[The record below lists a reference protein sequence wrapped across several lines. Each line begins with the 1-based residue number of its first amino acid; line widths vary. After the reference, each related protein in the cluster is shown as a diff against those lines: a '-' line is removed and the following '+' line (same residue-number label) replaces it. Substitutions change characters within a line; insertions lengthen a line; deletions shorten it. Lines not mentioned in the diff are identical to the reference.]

1 MRVVRM
7 NFSHGSHEYHC
18 QTIQAA
24 RKAIAMYVEQT
35 GLPRTLAIAL
45 DTKGPEIR
53 TGKLAG
59 GDDRAEIEL
68 KAGDK
73 VTLSTKKELA
83 DKSTKE
89 NIYVDYQRLPELV
102 KPGNRIFVD
111 DGLIA
116 LIVKEAKGDEVICHV
131 ENGGKLGSHKGIN
144 LPGIP
149 VDLPSVTE
157 KDKQDLIF
165 GAEQKVDMIFASFI
179 RDGNA
184 LKEIRQVL
192 GPAAEC
198 IKIISKIENQQGLA
212 NIDEIIRE
220 SDGIMVARGDMGIEI
235 PTEDVPLAQKSI
247 VAKCNKVGKPVICA
261 TQMMESMTSKPRPTR
276 AEASDVANAIF
287 DGSDAVMLSGE
298 TAKGK
303 YPVECVQCMARIC
316 AKVEAVLWYE
326 SLQNSLKREIRTS
339 AADHISAV
347 TTAIAEAATVGQARA
362 IVVASPCSMVAQ
374 MVSHMRPPCP
384 IVMLTGSHS
393 EAAQSLLFRGVYPL
407 LVEEMVIGSLNFRR
421 IMQSGLK
428 LMGKMDILEPGQKG
442 SVVVV
447 NAMSAEKVT
456 FRLFTIRQQT
466 KEEREQEERC
476 RQLALEQSCK
486 EKAAKKACRKLQEA
500 EECRKKEEAKK
511 CSQSEE
517 KQKPCPKKLETPCP
531 KQDYRIS
538 KCKQM
543 QAEAEERKCKEEFE
557 QMCKLA
563 EEKEKEAEMCR
574 KAKEERRK
582 EEAEKCRKAEEEQRK
597 KKAEKCRKA
606 EAERRKQEAEK
617 CRKAEEERRR
627 EEAEKCRKA
636 EEERR
641 RKEAE
646 KCRKAEEE
654 RRKKEAER
662 QKKEAEKC
670 RKAAEERR
678 REEAEKC
685 RKAAEE
691 RMKEEAEK
699 CRKLEQERKCKLAE
713 EKKRNEEELKI
724 IEAEVAKLEAAEKAK
739 RLKEEEEK
747 KAELKNCKL
756 LNEAKKKKEEADRCK
771 REQRERELAEMEK
784 KWKQFAEKRKRK
796 KEAEMCRK
804 IEEEKEKAE
813 AESADKLLKDV
824 CEKLKQSL
832 SDPDNS
838 KKGKK

>member
-89 NIYVDYQRLPELV
+89 NIYVDYQRLPDLV
-102 KPGNRIFVD
+102 KPGNHIFVD

-116 LIVKEAKGDEVICHV
+116 LIVKEAKGDEVICQV

-144 LPGIP
+144 LPGVP

-384 IVMLTGSHS
+384 IVMLTGSQS

-476 RQLALEQSCK
+476 RQLALEQICK
-486 EKAAKKACRKLQEA
+486 EKAKKEACRKLQEA
-500 EECRKKEEAKK
+500 EECRKKKIAEK
-511 CSQSEE
+511 CKQSEE
-517 KQKPCPKKLETPCP
+517 KQKPCPKKPCP
-531 KQDYRIS
+531 KQDDKILI
-538 KCKQM
+538 CKQM

-563 EEKEKEAEMCR
+563 EKKEKEAEMCR
-574 KAKEERRK
+574 KAEEERRK
-582 EEAEKCRKAEEEQRK
+582 EEAERRRNAEEERRKAEEER
-597 KKAEKCRKA
+597 RKA
-606 EAERRKQEAEK
+606 EAEKCRNAEEERRKAEADKRRNAEEERRKAEAEKCRNAEEERRKAEAEK
-617 CRKAEEERRR
+617 CRKAEEERR
-627 EEAEKCRKA
+627 KA
-636 EEERR
+636 
-641 RKEAE
+641 EAE

-654 RRKKEAER
+654 RRKK
-662 QKKEAEKC
+662 
-670 RKAAEERR
+670 
-678 REEAEKC
+678 EAEKC

-724 IEAEVAKLEAAEKAK
+724 IEAEVAKLEAAENAK
-739 RLKEEEEK
+739 RLKEEEVK

-756 LNEAKKKKEEADRCK
+756 LNEAKKQKEEADRRK

-796 KEAEMCRK
+796 KEAEMCKR

-813 AESADKLLKDV
+813 AESADKLLKSV

>member
-102 KPGNRIFVD
+102 KPGNHIFVD

-116 LIVKEAKGDEVICHV
+116 LIVKEAKGDEVICQV

-144 LPGIP
+144 LPGVP

-384 IVMLTGSHS
+384 IVMLTGSQS

-476 RQLALEQSCK
+476 RQLALEQICK
-486 EKAAKKACRKLQEA
+486 EKAEKEACRKLQEA
-500 EECRKKEEAKK
+500 EECRKKEMAEK
-511 CSQSEE
+511 CKQSEE
-517 KQKPCPKKLETPCP
+517 KQKPCPKKSEKPCP
-531 KQDYRIS
+531 KQNDKIS
-538 KCKQM
+538 ICKQM
-543 QAEAEERKCKEEFE
+543 QAEAEERNCKEEFE

-574 KAKEERRK
+574 KAEEKRRK
-582 EEAEKCRKAEEEQRK
+582 EEAERP
-597 KKAEKCRKA
+597 
-606 EAERRKQEAEK
+606 
-617 CRKAEEERRR
+617 
-627 EEAEKCRKA
+627 
-636 EEERR
+636 
-641 RKEAE
+641 
-646 KCRKAEEE
+646 
-654 RRKKEAER
+654 
-662 QKKEAEKC
+662 
-670 RKAAEERR
+670 
-678 REEAEKC
+678 
-685 RKAAEE
+685 
-691 RMKEEAEK
+691 EK

-724 IEAEVAKLEAAEKAK
+724 IEAEVAKLEAAENAK

-747 KAELKNCKL
+747 KAELRNCKL

-771 REQRERELAEMEK
+771 REQRERELAEMDK
-784 KWKQFAEKRKRK
+784 KWKEFAEKRKRK
-796 KEAEMCRK
+796 KEAEMCKR
-804 IEEEKEKAE
+804 IEEEKQKAE
-813 AESADKLLKDV
+813 AESADKLLKSV

>member
-1 MRVVRM
+1 MNSFQKPPKFRLDRGPFASQLDYQSRLQYQAPALSIPLSSIICTIGPSSNSPEKLLELIRAGMRVVRM

-59 GDDRAEIEL
+59 GNDRAEIEL
-68 KAGDK
+68 KTGDK
-73 VTLSTKKELA
+73 VTLSTKKEMA
-83 DKSTKE
+83 DKSNKD
-89 NIYVDYQRLPELV
+89 NIYVDYQRLPQLV
-102 KPGNRIFVD
+102 KPGNRVFVD

-116 LIVKEAKGDEVICHV
+116 LIVKESKGDEVICQV

-144 LPGIP
+144 LPGVP

-157 KDKQDLIF
+157 KDKQDLKF

-179 RDGNA
+179 RDANA

-192 GPAAEC
+192 GPAGAC
-198 IKIISKIENQQGLA
+198 IKIISKIENHQGLV
-212 NIDEIIRE
+212 NIDDIIRE

-261 TQMMESMTSKPRPTR
+261 TQMMESMTNKPRPTR

-287 DGSDAVMLSGE
+287 DGCDAVMLSGE

-384 IVMLTGSHS
+384 IVMLTGNES
-393 EAAQSLLFRGVYPL
+393 EAAQSLLFRGIYPL
-407 LVEEMVIGSLNFRR
+407 LVEEMVIGSFNFRR

-442 SVVVV
+442 SVVLV
-447 NAMSAEKVT
+447 NAMSAEKIT

-466 KEEREQEERC
+466 KEERDQDERC
-476 RQLALEQSCK
+476 RKLALEQSCK
-486 EKAAKKACRKLQEA
+486 ERAEKEECRKLQQA
-500 EECRKKEEAKK
+500 EECQKQKLAKK
-511 CSQSEE
+511 CKQFEE
-517 KQKPCPKKLETPCP
+517 KQKVCPKKNDTPKNDCPKKDCPKKECP
-531 KQDYRIS
+531 KQDDEIS
-538 KCKQM
+538 KCRQM
-543 QAEAEERKCKEEFE
+543 QEAEAEERKCKEEFE

-563 EEKEKEAEMCR
+563 EEKRKEAEKCR
-574 KAKEERRK
+574 KADEERRK
-582 EEAEKCRKAEEEQRK
+582 EEAEKCRKLEED
-597 KKAEKCRKA
+597 
-606 EAERRKQEAEK
+606 
-617 CRKAEEERRR
+617 
-627 EEAEKCRKA
+627 
-636 EEERR
+636 
-641 RKEAE
+641 
-646 KCRKAEEE
+646 
-654 RRKKEAER
+654 
-662 QKKEAEKC
+662 
-670 RKAAEERR
+670 
-678 REEAEKC
+678 
-685 RKAAEE
+685 
-691 RMKEEAEK
+691 
-699 CRKLEQERKCKLAE
+699 RKCKLAE

-739 RLKEEEEK
+739 RLKEEEK
-747 KAELKNCKL
+747 KKEELMKCKQR
-756 LNEAKKKKEEADRCK
+756 NEAKKKREEAERCK
-771 REQRERELAEMEK
+771 RKERERELAEMEN
-784 KWKQFAEKRKRK
+784 KWKQVAEKRKRK
-796 KEAEMCRK
+796 KAAEMCRK
-804 IEEEKEKAE
+804 IEDAKEKAA
-813 AESADKLLKDV
+813 AESADKILKAV

-832 SDPDNS
+832 SDPDKS

>member
-7 NFSHGSHEYHC
+7 NFSHGTHEYHC

-83 DKSTKE
+83 DKSTNE

-116 LIVKEAKGDEVICHV
+116 LVVKESKGGEVICQV

-144 LPGIP
+144 LPGVP

-157 KDKQDLIF
+157 KDKQDLKF
-165 GAEQKVDMIFASFI
+165 GAEQKVDIIFASFI
-179 RDGNA
+179 RDANA

-212 NIDEIIRE
+212 NIDDIIRE

-261 TQMMESMTSKPRPTR
+261 TQMMESMTTKPRPTR

-384 IVMLTGSHS
+384 IVMLTGSQS

-407 LVEEMVIGSLNFRR
+407 LVEEMVIGSFNFRR

-442 SVVVV
+442 SVVLV
-447 NAMSAEKVT
+447 NAMSAEKIT

-466 KEEREQEERC
+466 KEERDQEERC
-476 RQLALEQSCK
+476 RQLALEQICK
-486 EKAAKKACRKLQEA
+486 ERAEKEACRKLQEA
-500 EECRKKEEAKK
+500 EECRKKKEAEK
-511 CSQSEE
+511 CKQSEE
-517 KQKPCPKKLETPCP
+517 KPKPCPKNKCP
-531 KQDYRIS
+531 RQDDKIS
-538 KCKQM
+538 KCM
-543 QAEAEERKCKEEFE
+543 QVQAKAEERTCKEEFE
-557 QMCKLA
+557 QMCKFA
-563 EEKEKEAEMCR
+563 EEKEED
-574 KAKEERRK
+574 
-582 EEAEKCRKAEEEQRK
+582 
-597 KKAEKCRKA
+597 
-606 EAERRKQEAEK
+606 AEK
-617 CRKAEEERRR
+617 CRKAEEER
-627 EEAEKCRKA
+627 
-636 EEERR
+636 
-641 RKEAE
+641 
-646 KCRKAEEE
+646 
-654 RRKKEAER
+654 
-662 QKKEAEKC
+662 Q
-670 RKAAEERR
+670 
-678 REEAEKC
+678 
-685 RKAAEE
+685 
-691 RMKEEAEK
+691 KEEAEK
-699 CRKLEQERKCKLAE
+699 CRKLEEERKCKLAE

-739 RLKEEEEK
+739 RLKEEEAK
-747 KAELKNCKL
+747 KAELMNCKKM
-756 LNEAKKKKEEADRCK
+756 NEAKKKKEQAERCK
-771 REQRERELAEMEK
+771 REQRERELAEMEN
-784 KWKQFAEKRKRK
+784 KWKQVAEKRKRK
-796 KEAEMCRK
+796 REAEMCRK
-804 IEEEKEKAE
+804 IEEEKEKAQ
-813 AESADKLLKDV
+813 AESADKLLKAV

-832 SDPDNS
+832 SDTDNS

>member
-102 KPGNRIFVD
+102 KPGNHIFVD

-116 LIVKEAKGDEVICHV
+116 LIVKEAKGDEVICQV

-144 LPGIP
+144 LPGVP

-384 IVMLTGSHS
+384 IVMLTGSQS

-476 RQLALEQSCK
+476 RQLALEQICK
-486 EKAAKKACRKLQEA
+486 EKAEKEACRKLQEA
-500 EECRKKEEAKK
+500 EECRKKEMAEK
-511 CSQSEE
+511 CKQSEE
-517 KQKPCPKKLETPCP
+517 KQKPCPKKSEKPCP
-531 KQDYRIS
+531 KQNDKIS
-538 KCKQM
+538 ICKQM
-543 QAEAEERKCKEEFE
+543 QAEAEERNCKEEFE

-574 KAKEERRK
+574 KAEEKRRK
-582 EEAEKCRKAEEEQRK
+582 EEAERR
-597 KKAEKCRKA
+597 RKA
-606 EAERRKQEAEK
+606 EAERRKAEAEK
-617 CRKAEEERRR
+617 CRKAEEERRKAEAEKCKKAEEER
-627 EEAEKCRKA
+627 RKAEAEKCRKA
-636 EEERR
+636 EEEER
-641 RKEAE
+641 RKKKEEKCRKAEEERKKAEAE

-654 RRKKEAER
+654 RRKK
-662 QKKEAEKC
+662 
-670 RKAAEERR
+670 
-678 REEAEKC
+678 EAEKC

-724 IEAEVAKLEAAEKAK
+724 IEAEVAKLEAAENAK

-747 KAELKNCKL
+747 KAELRNCKL

-771 REQRERELAEMEK
+771 REQRERELAEMDK
-784 KWKQFAEKRKRK
+784 KWKEFAEKRKRK
-796 KEAEMCRK
+796 KEAEMCKR
-804 IEEEKEKAE
+804 IEEEKQKAE
-813 AESADKLLKDV
+813 AESADKLLKSV

>member
-1 MRVVRM
+1 MELIRAGMRVVRM

-35 GLPRTLAIAL
+35 GLPRTVAIAL

-59 GDDRAEIEL
+59 GNDRAEIEL
-68 KAGDK
+68 KTGGK

-83 DKSTKE
+83 DKSTQE

-116 LIVKEAKGDEVICHV
+116 LIVKETKGDEVICQV

-144 LPGIP
+144 LPGVP

-157 KDKQDLIF
+157 KDKQDLKF
-165 GAEQKVDMIFASFI
+165 GVEQKVDIIFASFI
-179 RDGNA
+179 RDANA
-184 LKEIRQVL
+184 LKEIRQIL
-192 GPAAEC
+192 GPAGAC
-198 IKIISKIENQQGLA
+198 IKIISKIENHQGLI
-212 NIDEIIRE
+212 NIDDIICE

-261 TQMMESMTSKPRPTR
+261 TQMMESMTNKPRPTR

-384 IVMLTGSHS
+384 IVMLTGNES
-393 EAAQSLLFRGVYPL
+393 EAAHSLLFRGIYPL

-442 SVVVV
+442 SVVLV
-447 NAMSAEKVT
+447 NAMSAEKIT

-466 KEEREQEERC
+466 KEERDQEERC

-486 EKAAKKACRKLQEA
+486 ERAEKDECRKLQQA
-500 EECRKKEEAKK
+500 EECRKQKLAKK
-511 CSQSEE
+511 CKQFEE
-517 KQKPCPKKLETPCP
+517 KQKVCPKKNDLPKNDCP
-531 KQDYRIS
+531 KKECPKKDDEIS
-538 KCKQM
+538 KCREM
-543 QAEAEERKCKEEFE
+543 QEAEAEERKCREEFE

-563 EEKEKEAEMCR
+563 EEKKKETEKCR
-574 KAKEERRK
+574 KAEEERRK
-582 EEAEKCRKAEEEQRK
+582 EEAEKCRKLEE
-597 KKAEKCRKA
+597 
-606 EAERRKQEAEK
+606 
-617 CRKAEEERRR
+617 
-627 EEAEKCRKA
+627 
-636 EEERR
+636 
-641 RKEAE
+641 
-646 KCRKAEEE
+646 
-654 RRKKEAER
+654 
-662 QKKEAEKC
+662 
-670 RKAAEERR
+670 
-678 REEAEKC
+678 
-685 RKAAEE
+685 
-691 RMKEEAEK
+691 
-699 CRKLEQERKCKLAE
+699 ERKCKLAE

-739 RLKEEEEK
+739 RLKDEEK
-747 KAELKNCKL
+747 KKEELMKCKQR
-756 LNEAKKKKEEADRCK
+756 NEAKKKKEEAERCK
-771 REQRERELAEMEK
+771 RKERERELAEMEN
-784 KWKQFAEKRKRK
+784 KWKQVAEKRKRK

-804 IEEEKEKAE
+804 IEDAKEKAA
-813 AESADKLLKDV
+813 AESADKILNAV

-832 SDPDNS
+832 TDPDKSN
-838 KKGKK
+838 KGKK